1 MFSRTTEVKESRIPN
16 SPMSGKHR
24 NRFLT
29 WLVLVLFL
37 PTFVL
42 GQSSA
47 AERTLFQSINH
58 ERKGHHLRALRW
70 DEALAAAARKH
81 AREMAKRGALE
92 HTFPGEPTLPSRA
105 TKTGARFISISEN
118 IARAASA
125 KVAHKEFMNSPN
137 HKANIL
143 DSEIDLVGIGA
154 VQHGKEWFVVEDF
167 STAKK

>member
-1 MFSRTTEVKESRIPN
+1 MNKSRRSNLPTSARRRNSFSIRLAL
-16 SPMSGKHR
+16 
-24 NRFLT
+24 FLLLPT
-29 WLVLVLFL
+29 LVLA
-37 PTFVL
+37 
-42 GQSSA
+42 QSSA

-70 DEALAAAARKH
+70 DESLASAARKH

-105 TKTGARFISISEN
+105 TKAGAHFISISEN
-118 IARAASA
+118 VARAASA
-125 KVAHKEFMNSPN
+125 NAAHKEFMNSPN

-143 DSEIDLVGIGA
+143 DSEIDSVGIGA

-167 STAKK
+167 SKAKR